1 MKTLVVI
8 NLSRDRFTCEIDR
21 TLPFTVTDL
30 HFNQTSVSEDQ
41 DVLSLIEPG
50 TEQAIFTAEWRDN
63 ELILIGRLLEAEG
76 TAPMSGTVH

>member
-1 MKTLVVI
+1 MKTIIVI

-30 HFNQTSVSEDQ
+30 HFNQVSVSEDQ

-50 TEQAIFTAEWRDN
+50 VEQAIFTAEWRDN
-63 ELILIGRLLEAEG
+63 ELILIGRLLDAEG
-76 TAPMSGTVH
+76 SAPMSGTVH